1 MEEFERYALY
11 YAPEPGMFADFGA
24 DWLGWDAAN
33 GTARAHPSLAG
44 LDIAHLTQTPRKYG
58 FHGTLKPPF
67 RLATGTKRA
76 DLHAALPDFAARH
89 APVTLDGLALQQLGG
104 FLALTPI
111 GTPAQ
116 QGLLADLAAD
126 LVRDFDVFRAPPSP
140 QELERRKAAP
150 LTPRQNALLAQ
161 WGYPYVLEQF
171 RFHLTLTGNL
181 GAEQAQSVAD
191 RLAPLI
197 EPLLPKPFVIRTICL
212 FGQGQD
218 GMFRILHRYALSG

>member
-1 MEEFERYALY
+1 MEDFDRYALY
-11 YAPEPGMFADFGA
+11 YAPEPGMFADFCA
-24 DWLGWDAAN
+24 DWLGWDAAT
-33 GTARAHPSLAG
+33 GTARAHPTLEG
-44 LDIAHLTQTPRKYG
+44 LDIAQLTQTPRKYG

-67 RLATGTKRA
+67 RLSTGTKAA
-76 DLHAALPDFAARH
+76 DLHAGLCQFAAQR

-126 LVRDFDVFRAPPSP
+126 LVRDFDGFRAPPSP
-140 QELERRKAAP
+140 QEIERRKAAP
-150 LTPRQNALLAQ
+150 LTPRQDELLAQ

-181 GAEQAQSVAD
+181 GAEHAQRVAD

-197 EPLLPKPFVIRTICL
+197 EPLLPKPFVINEICL